1 MRDGVKPLFSPAA
14 VAYGDAQFIANIGD
28 ELSLWRIPLQG
39 LRIYPESNWGYWVLG
54 LRERLTKGY
63 DEYDPQDPRVTKTMR
78 HIDVI
83 EVYAAMLGEGLT
95 NAA

>member
-1 MRDGVKPLFSPAA
+1 MTDGVKPLFSPAA

-54 LRERLTKGY
+54 LRKMLEAH
-63 DEYDPQDPRVTKTMR
+63 DPQDPRVKKTMR

>member
-1 MRDGVKPLFSPAA
+1 MTDGVKPLFSPAA

-39 LRIYPESNWGYWVLG
+39 LRIYPANNWGLWVLG
-54 LRERLTKGY
+54 LRERL
-63 DEYDPQDPRVTKTMR
+63 EESSDPQDPKLVKTMR

>member
-1 MRDGVKPLFSPAA
+1 MTDGVKPLFSPAA

-54 LRERLTKGY
+54 LRERLEESST
-63 DEYDPQDPRVTKTMR
+63 PQDPRVKKTMR